1 MMAPVAREQ
10 DLEAIVKGVVL
21 GHLVWTSAISFSFGK
36 LHLREA
42 DEDVVWTLCARMRH
56 AAVMATVL
64 MGVAE
69 AFHLLGAG
77 RASVSRTQRLRMCD
91 SGKKDSDG
99 MMQRPVLD
107 NAVTKAIYS
116 LEMLRIKMMKE
127 KPTEDNGGWEG
138 EPRAWAN
145 DDSLAQKV
153 SRMSQVGVF
162 ASIKQWIA
170 ESIAGD
176 YDKNAINKRIDA
188 TIASAPVVLFSFSTC
203 PFCLKAKSLLNEV
216 KVKSSLITIVECDE
230 DPEGN
235 AIRAELGRRTGRT
248 SMPSIW
254 IKNTGYVGGC
264 NDGPGVVPLYKEGK
278 LVTMLIAAGAFQE
291 L

>member
-21 GHLVWTSAISFSFGK
+21 GHLVWLLRFLFFGK
-36 LHLREA
+36 TAPQSDEA
-42 DEDVVWTLCARMRH
+42 LVWTLFERMRH
-56 AAVMATVL
+56 AAMMATVL

-203 PFCLKAKSLLNEV
+203 PFCLKAKSLLNDDV